1 MKSQRNVLSI
11 KMLGCVL
18 FSKMTSRSTKKDVGS
33 NHNHKCFTKN
43 WGHSSTQCRKNN
55 NSVGKFREINLQNNY
70 I

>member
-1 MKSQRNVLSI
+1 MKSQRNMYMYVLSI

-43 WGHSSTQCRKNN
+43 WGHSSTQCGKHKK
-55 NSVGKFREINLQNNY
+55 SLTLGKFREIN
-70 I
+70 

>member
-43 WGHSSTQCRKNN
+43 WGHSSTQCGKHKK
-55 NSVGKFREINLQNNY
+55 SLTLGKFREIN
-70 I
+70 